1 MFHRVLSRHLRSLTR
16 HRRRH
21 LCLIV
26 LEPFSSHP
34 LSYKALR
41 RHHNIS
47 GQTADP
53 RVLAVHYLHQLVESA
68 AIKIGEQ
75 SDCDS
80 TTGSKR
86 HDSYR

>member
-1 MFHRVLSRHLRSLTR
+1 MFHRVLSKHLRSLTR

-41 RHHNIS
+41 RHHSTN

-53 RVLAVHYLHQLVESA
+53 RVLAVHSLHQLVESA
-68 AIKIGEQ
+68 IRIGEQ
-75 SDCDS
+75 SDYDS
-80 TTGSKR
+80 TIESKR
-86 HDSYR
+86 YDGYR

>member
-1 MFHRVLSRHLRSLTR
+1 MFRRVHSRHLRSPTR
-16 HRRRH
+16 HPRRR

-47 GQTADP
+47 GQTADR
-53 RVLAVHYLHQLVESA
+53 RVLAVHYLHQLGEG
-68 AIKIGEQ
+68 AIRTGEQ
-75 SDCDS
+75 SD
-80 TTGSKR
+80 
-86 HDSYR
+86 